1 MILVSGLLAL
11 ALPASFGATA
21 LAAPMP
27 TTVFAGTPGTDTE
40 LGYSVALSG
49 NGQAALVGDPQA
61 NGGAGVAYLYVASAG
76 TWPGMPTATF
86 TGAPGSSDQ
95 MGWSVA
101 LSADGQTALV
111 GAEGANGTGAAFL
124 YTASS
129 DWSDTPVATFTPG
142 DTPYGGFGHAV
153 ALSGDGQ
160 TALVGAYTGTGNY
173 AGSGAAFLFTAAS
186 GWSDTPTAF
195 FTQGPSQLFGES
207 VALSD
212 DGQSA
217 LVGQPYASAGSAS
230 PGAALL
236 YTASSG
242 WSNTPAVAFTADV
255 PEGEFGWSVALSQN
269 GQVAL
274 VGAPAD
280 RVSPCCTSTPRRGG
294 RRPRPRLTTR
304 ARAFRPP
311 SRRTAGPT

>member
-1 MILVSGLLAL
+1 
-11 ALPASFGATA
+11 
-21 LAAPMP
+21 
-27 TTVFAGTPGTDTE
+27 
-40 LGYSVALSG
+40 
-49 NGQAALVGDPQA
+49 
-61 NGGAGVAYLYVASAG
+61 
-76 TWPGMPTATF
+76 MPTATF
-86 TGAPGSSDQ
+86 TGAPSSSDQ

-111 GAEGANGTGAAFL
+111 GAEGTNGTGAAFL

-269 GQVAL
+269 GQAAL
-274 VGAPAD
+274 VGAPAVQGVALLYLD
-280 RVSPCCTSTPRRGG
+280 TSSGWPQTPAATYYEGQGFSSRRLGG
-294 RRPRPRLTTR
+294 RRDRPTSARPERITPTYTRSRPPPRLR
-304 ARAFRPP
+304 YPH
-311 SRRTAGPT
+311 RRTHRPWGGPSPHPRHCTGHRAPCRPAGRP